1 MLSPRIP
8 FGFWRL
14 GMEEQDL
21 QCLKSLLLRQRQEI
35 YDRLQG
41 LESDWDALSEPDIE
55 WEEEAQK
62 ADLTGLF
69 YQLDEREKKE
79 IEEIDLALTKMAA
92 DTYGVCEKCRKPIA
106 LKRLEV
112 LPATRFCK
120 RCA

>member
-1 MLSPRIP
+1 MD
-8 FGFWRL
+8 
-14 GMEEQDL
+14 EQDR
-21 QCLKSLLLRQRQEI
+21 QHLKSLLLRMRQEI

-41 LESDWDALSEPDIE
+41 LESDWDALSERDIE

-62 ADLTGLF
+62 ADLSGL
-69 YQLDEREKKE
+69 YHQLDEREKGE
-79 IEEIDLALTKMAA
+79 IEEIDQALMKLAA

-106 LKRLEV
+106 LNRLKT

>member
-1 MLSPRIP
+1 MDEHER
-8 FGFWRL
+8 
-14 GMEEQDL
+14 QH
-21 QCLKSLLLRQRQEI
+21 LKSLLLRRRREI
-35 YDRLQG
+35 YDHLQG
-41 LESDWDALSEPDIE
+41 LESDWEALSERDIE

-62 ADLTGLF
+62 ADLTALF
-69 YQLDEREKKE
+69 NQLDEREKRE

-92 DTYGVCEKCRKPIA
+92 TTFGLCEKCRKPID